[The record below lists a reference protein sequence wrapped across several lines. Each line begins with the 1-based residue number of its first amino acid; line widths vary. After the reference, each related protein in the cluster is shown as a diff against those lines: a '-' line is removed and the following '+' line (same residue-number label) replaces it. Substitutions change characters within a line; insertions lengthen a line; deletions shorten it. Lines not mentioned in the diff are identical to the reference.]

1 MARWGRMGGFL
12 RAERLARRYVM
23 GEDVV
28 TALEA
33 VTLDFEEGERAAVVG
48 RSGSGKSTLLHLLG
62 GLDRPTSGEVFF
74 RDRRLAELPDDELA
88 LYRRREVGFVFQFFN
103 LVPVLPAVRNVE
115 LPLMLDGVPAAQRR
129 RRAEELLDRVGLS
142 RRRNHLPGQLS
153 GGEQQRVAVARAL
166 VHDPPLIL
174 ADEPTGNLDTRTAD
188 DLLALLSGLEGKAIL
203 LVTHDRGL
211 AESFAPR
218 SVELGDGRVIADDRR

>member
-1 MARWGRMGGFL
+1 
-12 RAERLARRYVM
+12 M

-129 RRAEELLDRVGLS
+129 HRAEELLDRVGLS

-188 DLLALLSGLEGKAIL
+188 DLLALLSSLEGKAIL